1 MPIPDLSQMPEPDR
15 YIVAAFLNILD
26 IITGFEKK
34 LPLSDQDQ
42 ALYLS
47 AQECRRNLEK
57 LNKN

>member
-1 MPIPDLSQMPEPDR
+1 MPVPDLSHIPEPNR
-15 YIVAAFLNILD
+15 YIIGAMLHILD
-26 IITGFEKK
+26 VITGFEKK

-57 LNKN
+57 LNK